1 MKRTTIRDVAARAD
15 VSVGTVSRV
24 LNQKPVS
31 PATLARVTRAI
42 DALGYA
48 PNAVAQSMRTRTT
61 RAIGL
66 VVNDISNPLFSGIA
80 KAMERDLREG
90 GFSLLIGN
98 TDNDPE
104 RERVVIESLNQ
115 RRVDGL
121 AIALSDERDPAT
133 VTLLKNIECP
143 IVLLDR
149 DLALGVDS
157 VCDDHAGGM
166 KKALRYLFDLGHRD
180 IALITGSDGARPG
193 RERARGF
200 REACQ
205 ERGLGPGPDRIRQGS
220 LESGFGYRQACE
232 LLERQPRPTALIAG
246 GNQILAGVLRAV
258 RQFEITIPRD
268 LSLISCDEIDLT
280 QLMNP
285 PITVITRDI
294 RKSGTLA
301 AELLLRRIAGDAGD
315 DAAHQVIPTE
325 LLVRESC
332 ARVD

>member
-1 MKRTTIRDVAARAD
+1 MKRTTIRDVAARAE

-31 PATLARVTRAI
+31 PATLAKVTQAI

-80 KAMERDLREG
+80 RAMERDLRRD

-98 TDNDPE
+98 TDNDPQQ
-104 RERVVIESLNQ
+104 ERVVIESLNQ

-121 AIALSDERDPAT
+121 AVALSDEHDSET
-133 VTLLKNIECP
+133 VALLGNIQCP

-149 DLALGVDS
+149 DLDIAVDS

-180 IALITGSDGARPG
+180 VALITGGDNARPG

-200 REACQ
+200 REACADHGVAVD
-205 ERGLGPGPDRIRQGS
+205 ESRLRQGS
-220 LESGFGYRQACE
+220 LPASATARPASCWIPASG
-232 LLERQPRPTALIAG
+232 L
-246 GNQILAGVLRAV
+246 
-258 RQFEITIPRD
+258 
-268 LSLISCDEIDLT
+268 
-280 QLMNP
+280 P
-285 PITVITRDI
+285 P
-294 RKSGTLA
+294 
-301 AELLLRRIAGDAGD
+301 
-315 DAAHQVIPTE
+315 
-325 LLVRESC
+325 
-332 ARVD
+332 